1 MRYERQKMIRK
12 ELERIPRGLKGSP
25 QNEVRQIVT
34 SQYQHR
40 KSFDESVEIAVN
52 FVRQRYP
59 NFTAENFASSVP
71 NLKQSIRAVG
81 SGHSSGPLFLPL
93 FCYNS

>member
-34 SQYQHR
+34 SQYQHG

-52 FVRQRYP
+52 FVRQRCP
-59 NFTAENFASSVP
+59 NFTP
-71 NLKQSIRAVG
+71 KI
-81 SGHSSGPLFLPL
+81 LPPP
-93 FCYNS
+93 SQT

>member
-25 QNEVRQIVT
+25 QNQVRQIVT
-34 SQYQHR
+34 SQYQHG

-52 FVRQRYP
+52 FVRERHP
-59 NFTAENFASSVP
+59 NFAP
-71 NLKQSIRAVG
+71 KI
-81 SGHSSGPLFLPL
+81 LPPPQRPTP
-93 FCYNS
+93 S